1 MSDEALV
8 AAARG
13 LRDEKP
19 ELLAAAG
26 DEVGPALDRLLRQA
40 DAGQEVSDD
49 IIDLLAADASTRDEL
64 QRRLARTD
72 VRGVAFGDLPGR
84 PDPADAIWYE
94 CPRGDYRY
102 PVFELGEPVPDC
114 PNGHGPLRRM

>member
-8 AAARG
+8 AAARE
-13 LRDEKP
+13 LRNEKP
-19 ELLAAAG
+19 ELLAEVG
-26 DEVGPALDRLLRQA
+26 DQVGPALERLLVRA
-40 DAGQEVSDD
+40 DAGQDVSDD
-49 IIDLLAADASTRDEL
+49 IVDLLAADARTRDEL

-72 VRGVAFGDLPGR
+72 VRGVGGDLPGR
-84 PDPADAIWYE
+84 PDPAGAIWYQCVE
-94 CPRGDYRY
+94 GEYRY

>member
-19 ELLAAAG
+19 ELLAQL
-26 DEVGPALDRLLRQA
+26 GPALERLLARA
-40 DAGQEVSDD
+40 DAGDD
-49 IIDLLAADASTRDEL
+49 VADAIVDLLAADARTRDEL

-72 VRGVAFGDLPGR
+72 VRGVGGDLPGR
-84 PDPADAIWYE
+84 PDPTSAIWYE
-94 CPRGDYRY
+94 CVQGDYRY